1 MASNDP
7 RAPEL
12 EEPFRVPKTYT
23 ESLGIS
29 TNAVTSFSM
38 LMAGGTLLTRN
49 PYGAWTAMFVAISG
63 FLNQQPLRT
72 KDGGQSWSS
81 IIFALG
87 ALFTI
92 YMPRLIIQPAVQA
105 ANPA

>member
-1 MASNDP
+1 MASSDP

-12 EEPFRVPKTYT
+12 EEPFRLPKTYT
-23 ESLGIS
+23 ESLD
-29 TNAVTSFSM
+29 AVTSFSM

-49 PYGAWTAMFVAISG
+49 LYGAWTAMFVAVSG
-63 FLNQQPLRT
+63 FMNQHPLRT

-87 ALFTI
+87 ALVTI
-92 YMPRLIIQPAVQA
+92 YMPRMIIQPTLEATK
-105 ANPA
+105 PT

>member
-1 MASNDP
+1 MASSDP

-12 EEPFRVPKTYT
+12 EEPFRLPKTYT
-23 ESLGIS
+23 ESLD
-29 TNAVTSFSM
+29 AVTSFSM

-49 PYGAWTAMFVAISG
+49 PYGAWAAMFVAVSG
-63 FLNQQPLRT
+63 FMNQHPLRT

-81 IIFALG
+81 IIFAFG
-87 ALFTI
+87 ALVTI

-105 ANPA
+105 AKPT

>member
-12 EEPFRVPKTYT
+12 EEPFRLPKTYT
-23 ESLGIS
+23 ESLD
-29 TNAVTSFSM
+29 AVTSFSM
-38 LMAGGTLLTRN
+38 LMAGATLLTRN
-49 PYGAWTAMFVAISG
+49 PYGAWTAMFVAVSG
-63 FLNQQPLRT
+63 FLNQHPLRT

-81 IIFALG
+81 IIFAFGVLI
-87 ALFTI
+87 TI

-105 ANPA
+105 AKST